1 MYKDAKMTDREIVTR
16 ITAAG
21 ETRRFADIVGRYSS
35 MVYSKSLGVVH
46 REELAAEV
54 TQQTF
59 VKAYEQLVFWR
70 GQEMGPWLVTI
81 AMHTALHILE
91 KEKRRRGQPAETMA
105 DSLPDTFDNERE
117 EMIQRMEE
125 AIRQLPE
132 ADREL
137 ITLHYYQQKKTA
149 DIARRTGLSQQN
161 VLVRLHR
168 IREKLREML
177 NHELH

>member
-1 MYKDAKMTDREIVTR
+1 MTKMTDRELVHR
-16 ITAAG
+16 IIQRG
-21 ETRRFADIVGRYSS
+21 DKGLFAEVVKRHSG
-35 MVYSKSLGVVH
+35 MVYSRAMGVVH

-59 VKAYEQLVFWR
+59 VKAYEQLNLWR
-70 GQEMGPWLVTI
+70 GQDLSAWLSII
-81 AMHTALHILE
+81 AIHTALHILE
-91 KEKRRRGQPAETMA
+91 KERRRRGKPAETIA
-105 DSLPDTFDNERE
+105 ETLPDTFDDERE

-125 AIRQLPE
+125 AIRQLPD

-137 ITLHYYQQKKTA
+137 INLHYYQQLKTA

-168 IREKLREML
+168 IREKLREKL